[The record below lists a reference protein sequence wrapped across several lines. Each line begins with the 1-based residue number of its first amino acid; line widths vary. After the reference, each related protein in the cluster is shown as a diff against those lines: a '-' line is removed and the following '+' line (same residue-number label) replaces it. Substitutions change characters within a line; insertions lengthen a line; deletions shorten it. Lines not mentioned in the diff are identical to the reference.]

1 MIKTDNDNDDKD
13 DKDDK
18 ASSNIELSTSKSM
31 RT

>member
-1 MIKTDNDNDDKD
+1 MIKTDNDND